1 MSSMWNTPKSSSK
14 RCTTLYLRYILLKYL
29 SVFLCSLAFAIPPSS
44 LAANARTRGDTNTS
58 SCDVRLALQSTDGL
72 LKQGRYA
79 EAKAILGRLRECKS
93 LSPVQVFTVGWF
105 YGRAHDFK
113 TALGIFALVDANV
126 PDPQTHA
133 YAVAL
138 SQFALAD
145 YQDAVRTL
153 KTLQAHT
160 PLNGDCTNLLAVS
173 YSKLGQYQAAYPLLV
188 AQLRK
193 NPRNLYA
200 YLNLVTLLSD
210 AGQFSEAEK
219 IASQAVI
226 AFPGNSEVLVVRGAA
241 YSLLGELDKAH
252 SDFAN
257 AIRISPEKADPRF
270 FWAVTDYKLG
280 KFTTAASEIK
290 ASIRSGVVDSDLYY
304 LLAECMLKIEPTKP
318 TDAIAE
324 LNHAI
329 ELNGKSVPALTLRGK
344 LVLEQGDA
352 KSAVKDLEA
361 AHEIDPT
368 LRSATYNLARAYS
381 KLGRQKQ
388 ATALFQQLSKQS
400 IDAVTELSNHRMKQA
415 LSENPVQ

>member
-1 MSSMWNTPKSSSK
+1 MSSMWNSPKSSRK
-14 RCTTLYLRYILLKYL
+14 TCTSLCFSYVSLRYLLLFLFSLTFAL
-29 SVFLCSLAFAIPPSS
+29 SPSA
-44 LAANARTRGDTNTS
+44 LAANARPRGDTNTS
-58 SCDVRLALQSTDGL
+58 NCNVRLALQSTDGL
-72 LKQGRYA
+72 LKQRRYA
-79 EAKAILGRLRECKS
+79 EARAMLGRLRECKK

-145 YQDAVRTL
+145 YQGAVQTL
-153 KTLQAHT
+153 KTLQAHS
-160 PLNGDCTNLLAVS
+160 PLNADCTNLLAVS
-173 YSKLGQYQAAYPLLV
+173 YSKLGQYQAAYSLLV
-188 AQLRK
+188 AQLQK

-226 AFPGNSEVLVVRGAA
+226 AFPENSEVLVVRGAA

-252 SDFAN
+252 SDFAS
-257 AIRISPEKADPRF
+257 AIRISPEKAEPRF
-270 FWAVTDYKLG
+270 FLAVTDYKLR
-280 KFTTAASEIK
+280 KFTTAASEIE
-290 ASIRSGVVDSDLYY
+290 AAIRSGVVDSDLYY

-318 TDAIAE
+318 ADAIAE
-324 LNHAI
+324 LDHAI
-329 ELNGKSVPALTLRGK
+329 QLNGKSVPALTLRGK

-352 KSAVKDLEA
+352 KAAVKDLEA

-368 LRSATYNLARAYS
+368 VRSATYNLARAYF

-388 ATALFQQLSKQS
+388 ATALYQQLSKQS
-400 IDAVTELSNHRMKQA
+400 IDAVTELSDHRMKQE
-415 LSENPVQ
+415 LSGRPTR